1 VLKSFHP
8 YVVTSLRRFFS
19 SGTNEIEVN
28 NIIKMKELY
37 KTKDKRYEE
46 VYYIGDCKAHDD
58 DMSCATIAYGTVAE
72 EKKSKTQKI
81 VMNLSRY
88 TFPKSHIPLRVFT
101 QEQALSAIMSN
112 NDMRHTRIK
121 GLMMEKDKA
130 SVEMALPLLWN
141 NVMNVRQGSELKIT
155 PAKNK
160 DIRYV
165 TTLVESGE
173 LRDQVTST
181 RNNTCESLFKVKGRK
196 QRLMYQCIIPYYLE
210 QNKVGAKLSLF
221 QLYSAERC
229 ALCNEIAKRFGG
241 HRVKRTRDYAVPQQW
256 MFETAEQSLSYF
268 VVATLISLGTKR
280 IFESLQRSG
289 SKPHN
294 RRNRENQ
301 QLLSQMT
308 NKERAKRKDRM
319 ARMDLPNNTL
329 QTTSVVKQTGE
340 SELPYLHLIT
350 DKNQRSLLIL
360 ALPDRRTVEKWKRD
374 NKQPKPSAPGNYDNT
389 TLYIDTSVV
398 SNLKPS
404 LDKINHSLCEYEHVP
419 NNNIQ
424 NDVTMDVSSSASS
437 SSSSSSNS
445 NSSSSSSSSSNNS
458 TSSNSSINSSN
469 SRSKNSN
476 DNNICN
482 SSKGKQSKTSSI
494 SQDEVPTEG
503 KELYTYIFMSL
514 HAYVL
519 TCLRP
524 YVLTSLL
531 CAFKFQLQLLRLTRK
546 SPP

>member
-1 VLKSFHP
+1 
-8 YVVTSLRRFFS
+8 
-19 SGTNEIEVN
+19 
-28 NIIKMKELY
+28 MKELY
-37 KTKDKRYEE
+37 KTKDKRYQE
-46 VYYIGDCKAHDD
+46 VYYIGECKAYDN

-141 NVMNVRQGSELKIT
+141 NVMNVGQGSELKIT

-160 DIRYV
+160 NIRYV

-173 LRDQVTST
+173 LRDQVASM

-210 QNKVGAKLSLF
+210 QNKVGSKLSLF

-308 NKERAKRKDRM
+308 DKERAKRKDRM
-319 ARMDLPNNTL
+319 TRMDLPNNTL

-389 TLYIDTSVV
+389 TLYIDASVV

-424 NDVTMDVSSSASS
+424 NDATMENDDVSSSASS
-437 SSSSSSNS
+437 SSSSSSS
-445 NSSSSSSSSSNNS
+445 NSSSSNSNS
-458 TSSNSSINSSN
+458 TSSNSSVSSNN
-469 SRSKNSN
+469 SRSKNSS
-476 DNNICN
+476 DSNICN
-482 SSKGKQSKTSSI
+482 SSKGKQSKTGSI
-494 SQDEVPTEG
+494 MCLSQDEVPTEG
-503 KELYTYIFMSL
+503 KKLYTYVLMSL

-519 TCLRP
+519 CP
-524 YVLTSLL
+524 YILTL
-531 CAFKFQLQLLRLTRK
+531 CI
-546 SPP
+546 